1 MKKYIFLIVVL
12 IIGLVSF
19 GIWKKQTLTM
29 PEYPLDST
37 TIDKALKEADL
48 SWTIIAEEDSSF
60 VGETFEGQTVYTL
73 NKNGEVVAA
82 ISSAIKGG
90 ERYLHISFSSYHNN
104 EYSLPKEEWEKAMVF
119 ATLLYGGFDNSHQV
133 YNEFTNDYDMKNT
146 VKEPRERIMGG
157 SLGYEEMSTWE
168 NEING
173 VNCQV
178 VLNRPYLSMPQEYL
192 GLIRITSD
200 VDTFK

>member
-1 MKKYIFLIVVL
+1 MKKYIFLVLVL
-12 IIGLVSF
+12 IIGF
-19 GIWKKQTLTM
+19 GAFWGLKKQTLTI

-82 ISSAIKGG
+82 ISSAIKSG

-104 EYSLPKEEWEKAMVF
+104 EYSLPEEEWEKAIVF

-146 VKEPRERIMGG
+146 VKEPRKRIMGE
-157 SLGYEEMSTWE
+157 SLGYEEMSKWE

-178 VLNRPYLSMPQEYL
+178 VLNRPYLSMPQKYL